1 MSVVSKVLKCLKST
15 PALTL
20 LSAVA
25 WITVSSPAAQA
36 QNVNSLI
43 NQGLGI
49 YNQTTTGNSRG
60 LPPTNTDS
68 FVYQAGGMADLIYG
82 DESNGLPPFFGFTQE
97 HRINAGIFGQND
109 AGLTTGHGSFLPD
122 AWGADEF
129 IGNEW
134 SWAGASNGNAHQI
147 GATALN
153 AADLLEAVVIS
164 VLDLWDTGAMNVV
177 DSSMQ
182 NATSAITGAMQG
194 SVNGISGSTSGLGGG
209 LGSST
214 GF

>member
-1 MSVVSKVLKCLKST
+1 MSISQISKNSPRHSRST
-15 PALTL
+15 KGLNVARLLALLSSLTL
-20 LSAVA
+20 A
-25 WITVSSPAAQA
+25 TTFGQAAQA
-36 QNVNSLI
+36 QNATSIL

-49 YNQTTTGNSRG
+49 YNQATTGNRMG
-60 LPPTNTDS
+60 LPPTTTDS

-82 DESNGLPPFFGFTQE
+82 DESNGLPPFFGFSQE
-97 HRINAGIFGQND
+97 HRINAGIFGQRD
-109 AGLTTGHGSFLPD
+109 AGITTGHGSFLPD

-134 SWAGASNGNAHQI
+134 SWAGSSNGNARQI

-164 VLDLWDTGAMNVV
+164 VLDLWDNGTMNFTDNSAQNSMQSTVQGAMNGYAPG
-177 DSSMQ
+177 M
-182 NATSAITGAMQG
+182 
-194 SVNGISGSTSGLGGG
+194 
-209 LGSST
+209 GSSA